1 MASALRKLIA
11 DPLGTNF
18 RREGPMEIIVGV
30 EGGEFL
36 ALRVQA
42 GGEGGER
49 KSRTLEAIDHSR
61 VSSTRTFSH
70 STNTCSSPTGF
81 SALFGQCLQDH
92 CLIDKL
98 LNNPIFK

>member
-18 RREGPMEIIVGV
+18 RREGPAEITVGV

-49 KSRTLEAIDHSR
+49 KS
-61 VSSTRTFSH
+61 
-70 STNTCSSPTGF
+70 
-81 SALFGQCLQDH
+81 
-92 CLIDKL
+92 
-98 LNNPIFK
+98 